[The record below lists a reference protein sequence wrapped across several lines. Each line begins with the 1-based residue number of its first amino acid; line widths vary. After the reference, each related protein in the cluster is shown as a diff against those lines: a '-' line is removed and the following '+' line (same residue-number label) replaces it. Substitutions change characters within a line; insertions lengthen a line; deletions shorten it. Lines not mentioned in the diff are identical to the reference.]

1 MGDEPPIP
9 PRQHTPEAHLPGP
22 FERHPF
28 TPEQARH
35 VALMRVI
42 AQELTSPA
50 ALVTPSSSR
59 AAPLYFCP
67 IYSQFLRLMRYNFG
81 ESST

>member
-9 PRQHTPEAHLPGP
+9 PHEYSPEAQPPGP

-35 VALMRVI
+35 VALMRAI
-42 AQELTSPA
+42 AQELTSRSFHTNFIKYGA
-50 ALVTPSSSR
+50 A
-59 AAPLYFCP
+59 
-67 IYSQFLRLMRYNFG
+67 
-81 ESST
+81 

>member
-9 PRQHTPEAHLPGP
+9 QYQHMPEAHPPGP

-35 VALMRVI
+35 VALMRAI
-42 AQELTSPA
+42 DQELTSRTGDAFVLKGSA
-50 ALVTPSSSR
+50 AL
-59 AAPLYFCP
+59 LLHK
-67 IYSQFLRLMRYNFG
+67 YSQFL
-81 ESST
+81 

>member
-9 PRQHTPEAHLPGP
+9 PHEHSPEAHLPGP

-35 VALMRVI
+35 VALMRAI
-42 AQELTSPA
+42 AQELTGRSFHTNFIKYGA
-50 ALVTPSSSR
+50 A
-59 AAPLYFCP
+59 
-67 IYSQFLRLMRYNFG
+67 
-81 ESST
+81 

>member
-9 PRQHTPEAHLPGP
+9 SRQRTPEAHLPGP

-35 VALMRVI
+35 VALMRAI
-42 AQELTSPA
+42 AQELTSRTGDA
-50 ALVTPSSSR
+50 FVLKGGTALLLVNILLVSCVVS
-59 AAPLYFCP
+59 L
-67 IYSQFLRLMRYNFG
+67 FLVG
-81 ESST
+81 IW

>member
-9 PRQHTPEAHLPGP
+9 PHEYSPEAHPPGP
-22 FERHPF
+22 FEHYPF

-35 VALMRVI
+35 VALMGAI
-42 AQELTSPA
+42 AQELTSRTGYAFVLKGGP
-50 ALVTPSSSR
+50 PC
-59 AAPLYFCP
+59 FCP
-67 IYSQFLRLMRYNFG
+67 VYPQVLPLMRYNFG